1 MAATPAALPSGFRRI
16 AHDALP
22 STQSEALANARAG
35 DAGGLW
41 ITAGVQTAG
50 KGRRGR
56 AWSTEPGNLAASLL
70 LIDPAPPAVAA
81 TLSFVAGV
89 ALHQAAVET
98 VGPAAAERLALK
110 WPNDLLLDRYKVAG
124 ILVEGEKLA
133 DGRFAVVMGF
143 GVNCTSHPEID
154 GPIPASD
161 FSARGLPLDAEALF
175 AALARSIAAE
185 FNRWD
190 RGDGFA
196 TVRSAWLARSLGI
209 GEPIRVNL
217 EGRSVDGR
225 FEDLDPAGR
234 LVLLR
239 PDGARE
245 TFSAGDVFF
254 ATAQG

>member
-1 MAATPAALPSGFRRI
+1 MAVTPAALPSGFRHI
-16 AHDALP
+16 ALEALP
-22 STQSEALANARAG
+22 STQGEAFAKARAG
-35 DAGGLW
+35 DGGNLW
-41 ITAGVQTAG
+41 VSASVQTAG

-70 LIDPAPPAVAA
+70 LIDPAPPAAAA

-89 ALHQAAVET
+89 ALHQAAVESAS
-98 VGPAAAERLALK
+98 PAAAARLALK
-110 WPNDLLLDRYKVAG
+110 WPNDLLLDRHKVAG

-143 GVNCTSHPEID
+143 GVNCASHPEID

-161 FSARGLPLDAEALF
+161 FAARGLPVDAAALF
-175 AALARSIAAE
+175 AALARSMAAE
-185 FNRWD
+185 LGRWD

-196 TVRSAWLARSLGI
+196 AVRSAWLARSLGI

-217 EGRSVDGR
+217 EGRAVDGR
-225 FEDLDPAGR
+225 FEDLDPGGR
-234 LVLLR
+234 LVLVR
-239 PDGARE
+239 PDGTRE

-254 ATAQG
+254 AATQG